1 MESPSPKAARRP
13 LKSRQAA
20 WAKTLASWLT
30 RAGVRP
36 NHISLLSILFAA
48 AAAAALYCGRDA
60 EASPRIALFFAAAAG
75 IQLRLLC
82 NLLDGMV
89 AVEGGMKTKTGE
101 LYNDIPDRIADAL
114 IFVAAGYSL
123 TWPGYGPE
131 LGWTAALLAVMTA
144 YVRVLGG
151 SVGVTQYFIGPAA
164 KQQRMAILTGAC
176 LLGIAET
183 ALARPPRILA
193 IALAVIIAGEIV
205 TLVRRVAR
213 IARDME
219 AR

>member
-1 MESPSPKAARRP
+1 MESPGSPAARRP

-20 WAKTLASWLT
+20 WAKTLAAWLT

-36 NHISLLSILFAA
+36 NHISLASILFAA
-48 AAAAALYCGRDA
+48 AAAAALYFGRDA
-60 EASPRIALFFAAAAG
+60 ETSLRMALFFTAAAG

-123 TWPGYGPE
+123 TWPAYGPE

-164 KQQRMAILTGAC
+164 KQQRMAILTVAC
-176 LLGIAET
+176 LAAIAET
-183 ALARPPRILA
+183 ALGWPPRVVA
-193 IALAVIIAGEIV
+193 AALAVIIAGEIV